1 MAGAGGAL
9 RGGLRAL
16 RGGFR
21 AWAGRPGAAGGEEA
35 PRPAE
40 ARGRGSDSG
49 GGGTAVGGAGPWFAT
64 GGARGAREG
73 LPSGGALPLGAA
85 LGRALAARALDAVEP
100 PSGCL
105 AVTVKFRACGTGPP
119 GGSEFLVV
127 CVGIWSEG
135 LRGGCFHTLQHA
147 RADAGDAAI
156 LQRRDFML
164 PAHHVRA
171 ARRDLCGRKARLA
184 VAFLRPIE
192 SLVLP
197 GMGGW
202 GDGCD
207 LLELWDIEVSWAALS
222 GRREAYRP
230 AAQRQAEVQLLADSI
245 VRGVAAENAD
255 LRARL
260 EQLSSEPLD
269 GEDPLL
275 PSAAVSTFPTDDG
288 PGSGNG
294 DGLSYIAAAVQDLE
308 AEVRAAEAATPSL
321 ALLRARAVA
330 AQLARAA
337 RAEDAW
343 GRAPRQSAL
352 EAAAEC
358 EHENRAKVRAKRD
371 AIRGHVLNALANV
384 ATEADFLA
392 LRAKLSDHTDE
403 ISHQINR
410 FEAMARVLEGA
421 SETEG
426 ASIATAEHFRGLR
439 LAMSARLERL
449 EADVSEAAAAAAA
462 AAEVGDK
469 MSSDGARPRAWEAQF
484 QTLEDCR
491 MTVAALQG
499 EIACLCSLTP
509 SEPEEGVDRLS
520 DLAGSGAL
528 QPEVE
533 AAVDAQI
540 DTIRVESS
548 LLVLRD
554 EAESLV
560 LRLDACGVS
569 PEAEQQ
575 LRGLQERVH
584 HLQERVQTLLESG
597 SMALSFSATPVTTPV
612 GIARP

>member
-1 MAGAGGAL
+1 MAGAEGAL
-9 RGGLRAL
+9 RGELRAL
-16 RGGFR
+16 RGEFR

-35 PRPAE
+35 PRPPG

-49 GGGTAVGGAGPWFAT
+49 GVGAAAGGAGPWFAA
-64 GGARGAREG
+64 GGAQGAREG
-73 LPSGGALPLGAA
+73 LPSGGALPLGTA
-85 LGRALAARALDAVEP
+85 LGRALAARALDAMES

-105 AVTVKFRACGTGPP
+105 AVTVNFRACGMGPP
-119 GGSEFLVV
+119 GGSEFLV

-147 RADAGDAAI
+147 RENAGDATI
-156 LQRRDFML
+156 LRRRDFML

-192 SLVLP
+192 SSVLLP

-202 GDGCD
+202 GDGCE
-207 LLELWDIEVSWAALS
+207 LLELWDIEVSWAALPC
-222 GRREAYRP
+222 RREAYRP

-260 EQLSSEPLD
+260 EQLSNEPLD
-269 GEDPLL
+269 GEGPLL

-288 PGSGNG
+288 PGSGSG
-294 DGLSYIAAAVQDLE
+294 GGIPYIAAAVQDLE
-308 AEVRAAEAATPSL
+308 AEVRAAEAAMPSL

-343 GRAPRQSAL
+343 GKAPRQSAL

-358 EHENRAKVRAKRD
+358 EYENRAKVRAKRD

-410 FEAMARVLEGA
+410 FEAMARVLEGD

-426 ASIATAEHFRGLR
+426 ALFATAEHFRGLR

-462 AAEVGDK
+462 AAGVGDE

-499 EIACLCSLTP
+499 EIAFLGSLTP

-520 DLAGSGAL
+520 DLAGSAAL

-540 DTIRVESS
+540 DTVQVESS

-575 LRGLQERVH
+575 LRGLQERVY

-597 SMALSFSATPVTTPV
+597 SMALSFSAAPVTTPV